1 MLLKLRTLLFL
12 NSYIEDYKQKQS
24 VQPTPKLQTNDISL
38 PNGCVVK
45 IIEGDLTKMKCDAVV
60 SSSVGDLSHKRKL
73 NKEEFTFYSLLCM
86 TDKKK

>member
-1 MLLKLRTLLFL
+1 M
-12 NSYIEDYKQKQS
+12 
-24 VQPTPKLQTNDISL
+24 
-38 PNGCVVK
+38 K